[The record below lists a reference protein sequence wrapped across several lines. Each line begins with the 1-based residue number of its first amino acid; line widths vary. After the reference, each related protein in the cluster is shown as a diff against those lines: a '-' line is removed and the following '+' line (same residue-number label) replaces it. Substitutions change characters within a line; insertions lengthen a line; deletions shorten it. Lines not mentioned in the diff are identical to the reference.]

1 MAPVDFDH
9 IEAGLDGALG
19 SFGIFLDNV
28 EDFAFFQ
35 RTRCRIAFFG
45 RNRRCRNGLKTVQ
58 SFWISG
64 SAGVVELDRSQ
75 GAVLMD
81 AFRQFVETWD
91 ELLVVDAQLF
101 GAVRGQGIVDTGV
114 FDDNQGC
121 AAAGAE
127 AVVVFHIF

>member
-1 MAPVDFDH
+1 M
-9 IEAGLDGALG
+9 
-19 SFGIFLDNV
+19 
-28 EDFAFFQ
+28 
-35 RTRCRIAFFG
+35 
-45 RNRRCRNGLKTVQ
+45 
-58 SFWISG
+58 
-64 SAGVVELDRSQ
+64 VELDRSQ

-121 AAAGAE
+121 TAAGTE